1 MVPNQGPW
9 SRRAP
14 QPAGRQGG
22 GGRKRTAPP
31 APARG
36 QAMPPEAL
44 QVLTH
49 WAEPVMLHRLWAQR
63 PSLQTSLHLACVS
76 S

>member
-1 MVPNQGPW
+1 
-9 SRRAP
+9 
-14 QPAGRQGG
+14 
-22 GGRKRTAPP
+22 
-31 APARG
+31 
-36 QAMPPEAL
+36 MPPEAL